1 MHILAL
7 QRFRV
12 RPFPP
17 RASALRAYGDRTR
30 HRGQGAESQM
40 AVTAVERHE
49 LRLRCWCRRT
59 PSWTVTVYESGN
71 WPRNRRPRSG
81 VTPASSV
88 ICWLDEKTE
97 LCKLRSKTPEE
108 RLMTDLRAIRLSWSR
123 RDFLRSS
130 AAVAAGVPAMRW
142 GLAAAADI
150 PLEFDGSKFQL
161 KAGEPNP
168 KHGGIVRMGIPV
180 RPPHFDLHQSG
191 TIFNLGAMGCMFDN
205 LIRRDPRDGGKT
217 IIPDLAHSWQIAKD
231 GKTYTFFLRQGVQFS
246 DGAELTAADVK
257 ATFDRIAKPPQ
268 GISIPRSILFK
279 AVGEINARDKYT
291 VEFKL
296 SEARPVNFMMSALAS
311 GFNVVLRKK
320 TLEDNHYDLRK
331 VQVYPGTGPF
341 RSVKYTENEVWIM
354 EKNKNYWNKE
364 LPYLDGIE
372 FYHVMPFTPEMGA
385 AILAN
390 RVDYVFAT
398 DPATFRKAAATP
410 TMNAVTHFQSVL
422 HATMIN
428 NKRKP
433 FDDPRVR
440 RAMHLAL
447 DRPALIDVVKDVAPM
462 MVGGFLYPFSD
473 YAAPQQERDKWPGY
487 QADPAA
493 AIKEARAL
501 MAAAGH
507 SDGIKGLDFMVRE
520 LAIFK
525 LWSQAIQAM
534 LRETLGIECNLRT
547 VVDSVWF
554 ADCVSG
560 NYDLA
565 IGGLVSALLD
575 PSDYFNAWY
584 GKNGPQNYSQWDDQ
598 EFQVLSAQIDREIDS
613 EKRQDLIRRAEGVME
628 QDPPLLP
635 VAWERIHELWY
646 NYVKGRNPQDSFG
659 IYDTVRHD
667 TVWLDK
673 V

>member
-1 MHILAL
+1 
-7 QRFRV
+7 
-12 RPFPP
+12 
-17 RASALRAYGDRTR
+17 
-30 HRGQGAESQM
+30 
-40 AVTAVERHE
+40 
-49 LRLRCWCRRT
+49 
-59 PSWTVTVYESGN
+59 
-71 WPRNRRPRSG
+71 
-81 VTPASSV
+81 
-88 ICWLDEKTE
+88 
-97 LCKLRSKTPEE
+97 
-108 RLMTDLRAIRLSWSR
+108 MTDLCGTRPWGNR
-123 RDFLRSS
+123 RDFLKSS
-130 AAVAAGVPAMRW
+130 AALVAVIYAVRA

-231 GKTYTFFLRQGVQFS
+231 GKTYTFFLRKDVLFS
-246 DGAELTAADVK
+246 DGAELTADDVK

-279 AVGEINARDKYT
+279 AVTEINARDKYT

-311 GFNVVLRKK
+311 GFNVILRKK
-320 TLEDNHYDLRK
+320 TLEDNYYDLRK

-354 EKNKNYWNKE
+354 EKNKNYWSKE

-372 FYHVMPFTPEMGA
+372 FYHVLPFSPEMA
-385 AILAN
+385 SAILAN

-398 DPATFRKAAATP
+398 DPATFRKATATP
-410 TMNAVTHFQSVL
+410 TMSTVTHYQSVL

-433 FDDPRVR
+433 FEDPRVR

-447 DRPALIDVVKDVAPM
+447 DRPALIEVVKDVAPM
-462 MVGGFLYPFSD
+462 MAGGFLYPFSEF
-473 YAAPQQERDKWPGY
+473 AAPQQEREKWLGH

-520 LAIFK
+520 IAIFK

-534 LRETLGIECNLRT
+534 LKESLNIECNLRT

-554 ADCVSG
+554 ADAGNG

-584 GKNGPQNYSQWDDQ
+584 GKDGPQNYSLWSNQ
-598 EFQVLSAQIDREIDS
+598 EFQALSAEIDREIDA
-613 EKRQDLIRRAEGVME
+613 EKRQELIRQAEAIME

-646 NYVKGRNPQDSFG
+646 NYVRGRNPQGSFG

-673 V
+673 A